1 MTTFYRLKENGS
13 ILDYTEFDIAT
24 ETTTQMVTRY
34 ETKEVV
40 EQEKVYDEDGNF
52 VLQDVIKTIK
62 VPYEVEETITIDH
75 VPAFI
80 REQYI
85 ETERR
90 IIKLTDGSFAFED
103 EVDLNEE
110 ERKRIEK
117 EFNDA
122 KNAKLNEART
132 MFVEKRD
139 ARRFIQLDENRYY
152 GFDCASEDI
161 TNFMARWSPLAMMGE
176 GESDY
181 KVWFNETEKGLVK
194 LSLADYNLVYKV
206 VSDSQLEA
214 YAWYEKI
221 KAEIMACNTIEE
233 LEEIKWGEE

>member
-1 MTTFYRLKENGS
+1 MTTFYRLKEDGT
-13 ILDYTEFDIAT
+13 ILDYTEIAII
-24 ETTTQMVTRY
+24 
-34 ETKEVV
+34 K
-40 EQEKVYDEDGNF
+40 DEEGNA
-52 VLQDVIKTIK
+52 IN
-62 VPYEVEETITIDH
+62 

-80 REQYI
+80 KELYT
-85 ETERR
+85 ETERK

-103 EVDLNEE
+103 TVNLAEE
-110 ERKRIEK
+110 ERKRKEK

-122 KNAKLNEART
+122 KQAKLYEAGAT
-132 MFVEKRD
+132 FAQERD
-139 ARRFIQLDENRYY
+139 KVRFIQLDENRYY

-161 TNFMARWSPLAMMGE
+161 TNFMARWSPLAMMGG

-221 KAEIMACNTIEE
+221 KAEIMACTTIEE